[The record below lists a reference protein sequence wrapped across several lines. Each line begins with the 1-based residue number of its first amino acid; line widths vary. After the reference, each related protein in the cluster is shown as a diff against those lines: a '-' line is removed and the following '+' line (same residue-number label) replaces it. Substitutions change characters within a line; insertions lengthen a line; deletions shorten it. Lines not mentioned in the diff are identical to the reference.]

1 MGNLLDLAPRRR
13 IVGLNR
19 FISDLAKTECFG
31 GGNLVLQAARSGL
44 DQLDF
49 DVSHNPPTS

>member
-44 DQLDF
+44 CLLY
-49 DVSHNPPTS
+49 TSDAADE